1 MKKRDR
7 DQYKTRLSQIRRD
20 LIGDVEAKKRDS
32 QEPGD
37 DGTQD
42 IGDLAADIYSRQLMM
57 DLGEK
62 EREQL
67 KLVDIALQKI
77 TGGDY
82 GVCEECQSSIP
93 VKRLKVVPYARLC
106 VACQNEAEQG
116 EKPV

>member
-1 MKKRDR
+1 MKKKDL
-7 DQYKTRLSQIRRD
+7 DQYKTRLTQIRRD
-20 LIGDVEAKKRDS
+20 LIGDVGAKKRDS

-77 TGGDY
+77 TNGDY

-93 VKRLKVVPYARLC
+93 AKRLKVVPYARLC
-106 VACQNEAEQG
+106 VTCQNEAEK
-116 EKPV
+116 EKSI